1 LALSLFR
8 GGSISVAAAA
18 RIADLPLA
26 RFLEILSSLK
36 IPVATADA
44 GELAIELSL
53 ARRWL
58 GNQ

>member
-1 LALSLFR
+1 M
-8 GGSISVAAAA
+8 AAAA